1 MSTSDHNRRR
11 HDKGATSG
19 KIKAKQEN
27 RAISENEES
36 QNPQEKNDQKGKSKK
51 KPAKGSK
58 AGL

>member
-36 QNPQEKNDQKGKSKK
+36 QNPQEKNDQKGK
-51 KPAKGSK
+51 
-58 AGL
+58 